1 MKWVKK
7 DVFGNEQVWYSGD
20 EYNKNKELLLTC
32 LRFINHLRENN
43 LLDEIEIGNTSCKNC
58 LNKIQL
64 FFVLFKNYFGD
75 VNFNVYKEIERI
87 KEGED

>member
-1 MKWVKK
+1 MKWIRK
-7 DVFGNEQVWYSGD
+7 DYKGNPQVWYSED

-43 LLDEIEIGNTSCKNC
+43 VLDEIEIGNTSCKNC

-87 KEGED
+87 KESEE